1 MRNILSQTCVGSK
14 EHFSSEY
21 FGAEK
26 KIRWSSGNAETSV
39 ETPEMY
45 GLTQLG
51 QHSKD
56 KDERGERVWCT
67 QHTRQRDNNIQ
78 TLVQA
83 VYVFFLSFLSYISG
97 LNMVFTLTTTT
108 FRVLSLFFNLSI
120 DIDKAT
126 LSIDGL
132 NHNITL
138 FLIKNYKNF
147 GQMLRSLIW
156 QNSYFTPLTKQFVRS
171 QTWRGTWW
179 NFKPNGTCIS

>member
-26 KIRWSSGNAETSV
+26 KIRWSSGYAETSV

-78 TLVQA
+78 KLVQT
-83 VYVFFLSFLSYISG
+83 VNVFFLSFLIYIYG
-97 LNMVFTLTTTT
+97 LDVYFTLITTT
-108 FRVLSLFFNLSI
+108 FRGQFVGAHDIHLSI
-120 DIDKAT
+120 CCTQVLCSSLLKMV
-126 LSIDGL
+126 
-132 NHNITL
+132 
-138 FLIKNYKNF
+138 KF
-147 GQMLRSLIW
+147 GEILRSLIW

-171 QTWRGTWW
+171 QTWRGPWW
-179 NFKPNGTCIS
+179 NFKPNGTFIS

>member
-26 KIRWSSGNAETSV
+26 KIRWSSGYAETSV

-56 KDERGERVWCT
+56 KDERGERESMMYST

-78 TLVQA
+78 TLVQTA
-83 VYVFFLSFLSYISG
+83 DYECFFWSFLSYISG
-97 LNMVFTLTTTT
+97 F
-108 FRVLSLFFNLSI
+108 S
-120 DIDKAT
+120 
-126 LSIDGL
+126 L

-138 FLIKNYKNF
+138 FLIKTYNNL
-147 GQMLRSLIW
+147 GQMLWSLIW
-156 QNSYFTPLTKQFVRS
+156 QNSYFTPLTKQFVKLGEEHDEILNQMGLVFHS
-171 QTWRGTWW
+171 
-179 NFKPNGTCIS
+179 

>member
-1 MRNILSQTCVGSK
+1 MKFWKCRDLC
-14 EHFSSEY
+14 
-21 FGAEK
+21 
-26 KIRWSSGNAETSV
+26 WDSGNVQTDSAG
-39 ETPEMY
+39 P
-45 GLTQLG
+45 TQWG
-51 QHSKD
+51 R
-56 KDERGERVWCT
+56 ERREIVRCT

-78 TLVQA
+78 TLVQSRLWM
-83 VYVFFLSFLSYISG
+83 FCFLSFLSYISG
-97 LNMVFTLTTTT
+97 LNMAFTLTTTT

-120 DIDKAT
+120 DINKST